1 MDDGRGVGDAG
12 EIVDCKESSGPWAP
26 RSELFVESFPN
37 VFEYGDSVKRPL
49 PLT

>member
-12 EIVDCKESSGPWAP
+12 VDCKESSGPWP
-26 RSELFVESFPN
+26 SRSELFIESFPN
-37 VFEYGDSVKRPL
+37 MFEYGDSVKRPL